1 MNLLQIINLVGGLAL
16 FLFGINKMSDSLQA
30 VAGSEMRRILKVLIN
45 TPLKGVLVGL
55 GVTALI
61 QSSSATTVMMIG
73 LVNTG
78 IMTLNQ
84 AVGVVMGANI
94 GTTITAQLIAF
105 NIGQYAFLFVILG
118 VILLFIRKNRVMEH
132 WSQIIIGFGLLF
144 VGLNVMSAAVSPL
157 QESVVMRNL
166 MIKLATNP
174 LLSILIGTA
183 FTMLIQSSS
192 ASIGIVIVLAS
203 TGLIPFEGAL
213 YLVFGDNIGTTITAW
228 LAAMSSGNT
237 AKRVAMVH
245 TLFNIFGTIIFGTLT
260 YLGIYTIFINW
271 ITPGNVYAGQNIAR
285 HIANGH
291 TMFNVFNTLLFLP
304 FANQLANLATRII
317 PPDKVETISLGEPKH
332 LNYTIISNS
341 DLAIN
346 QSIKE
351 MREMLRLVRME
362 LMLAYQAF
370 KERDYKKQMKVSKI
384 EKAID
389 NLQREITLYL
399 IAVNEKTN
407 AEDIIHKIPALL
419 HTVNDIEKIGD
430 FTEEINKILN
440 EQITAPKQRL
450 SSEFIAMIDDLYSK
464 LLYMLDLSIDYL
476 VELKEDYIYKII
488 EMEGR
493 INETHHYLREEIL
506 TQVQNGKCNAA
517 GGLNTI
523 DYLDE
528 VEEIA
533 DKLKNLVKAG
543 THKFVYN
550 RNFVKEPEEEAE
562 KKENEKELIDI
573 F

>member
-16 FLFGINKMSDSLQA
+16 VLFGINKMSGSLQA

-144 VGLNVMSAAVSPL
+144 VGLNVMAAAVSPL

-291 TMFNVFNTLLFLP
+291 TMFNVINTILFLP
-304 FANQLANLATRII
+304 FANQLANLATKII

>member
-1 MNLLQIINLVGGLAL
+1 
-16 FLFGINKMSDSLQA
+16 
-30 VAGSEMRRILKVLIN
+30 
-45 TPLKGVLVGL
+45 
-55 GVTALI
+55 
-61 QSSSATTVMMIG
+61 
-73 LVNTG
+73 
-78 IMTLNQ
+78 MTLNQ

-237 AKRVAMVH
+237 AKRVALVH

-440 EQITAPKQRL
+440 EQITAPKQHL

>member
-1 MNLLQIINLVGGLAL
+1 MNLLHIINLVGGLAL

-55 GVTALI
+55 GVTVLI

-118 VILLFIRKNRVMEH
+118 VTLLFIRKSKTMEH
-132 WSQIIIGFGLLF
+132 WSQILIGFGLLF
-144 VGLNVMSAAVSPL
+144 VGLNVMGNSVSPL
-157 QESVVMRNL
+157 QNSITARNL
-166 MIKLATNP
+166 MIRLASNP
-174 LLSILIGTA
+174 ILSVLVGTC

-192 ASIGIVIVLAS
+192 ASIGIVMVLAS

-228 LAAMSSGNT
+228 LAALSSGNT

-245 TLFNIFGTIIFGTLT
+245 TLFNVFGTIIFGILT
-260 YLGIYTIFINW
+260 YLGIYTLLINW

-291 TMFNVFNTLLFLP
+291 TMFNVINMILFLP
-304 FANQLANLATRII
+304 FANQLANLATKII

-370 KERDYKKQMKVSKI
+370 KEKDYKKQMRVSRI

-399 IAVNEKTN
+399 VAVNEKTN
-407 AEDIIHKIPALL
+407 AEDIIYKIPALL

-440 EQITAPKQRL
+440 EQIIAKKHHLSPK
-450 SSEFIAMIDDLYSK
+450 FISIIDELHSK

-493 INETHHYLREEIL
+493 INETHHHLREEIL
-506 TQVQNGKCNAA
+506 SQVQNGKCNAA
-517 GGLNTI
+517 EGLNTI
-523 DYLDE
+523 DYIDE

-543 THKFVYN
+543 THNFVYN
-550 RNFVKEPEEEAE
+550 RNFVKETEEEE
-562 KKENEKELIDI
+562 KTENDKELTDV

>member
-1 MNLLQIINLVGGLAL
+1 MNLLHIINLVGGLAL

-118 VILLFIRKNRVMEH
+118 VILLFIRKSRAMEH
-132 WSQIIIGFGLLF
+132 WSQILIGFGLLF
-144 VGLNVMSAAVSPL
+144 VGLNVMAESVIPL
-157 QESVVMRNL
+157 QNSEVARNL

-174 LLSILIGTA
+174 ILSILVGTA

-192 ASIGIVIVLAS
+192 ASIGIVMVLAS

-228 LAAMSSGNT
+228 LAALSSSNT

-245 TLFNIFGTIIFGTLT
+245 TLFNVFGTIIFGTLT
-260 YLGIYTIFINW
+260 YLGIYTLFINW
-271 ITPGNVYAGQNIAR
+271 ITPGNVYAGQNMAR

-291 TMFNVFNTLLFLP
+291 TMFNVINTILFLP
-304 FANQLANLATRII
+304 FANQLAKLATKII

-370 KERDYKKQMKVSKI
+370 KEKDYKKQMRVSRI

-399 IAVNEKTN
+399 VAVNEKTN
-407 AEDIIHKIPALL
+407 AEDIIYKIPALL

-440 EQITAPKQRL
+440 EQIIAKKHHLSPK
-450 SSEFIAMIDDLYSK
+450 FISIIDELHSK
-464 LLYMLDLSIDYL
+464 LLFMLDLSIDYL

-493 INETHHYLREEIL
+493 INETHHHLREEIL
-506 TQVQNGKCNAA
+506 SHVQNGKCNAA
-517 GGLNTI
+517 EGLNTI
-523 DYLDE
+523 DYIDE

-543 THKFVYN
+543 THNFVYN
-550 RNFVKEPEEEAE
+550 RNFVKETEEEE
-562 KKENEKELIDI
+562 KTENDKELTDV

>member
-1 MNLLQIINLVGGLAL
+1 MNLLHIINLVGGLAL

-55 GVTALI
+55 GVTVLI

-105 NIGQYAFLFVILG
+105 NIGQYAFLFIILG
-118 VILLFIRKNRVMEH
+118 VTLLFIRKSKTMEH
-132 WSQIIIGFGLLF
+132 WSQILIGFGLLF
-144 VGLNVMSAAVSPL
+144 VGLNVMGNSVSPL
-157 QESVVMRNL
+157 QNSITARNL
-166 MIKLATNP
+166 MIRLASNP
-174 LLSILIGTA
+174 ILSVLVGTC

-192 ASIGIVIVLAS
+192 ASIGIVMVLAS

-228 LAAMSSGNT
+228 LAALSSGNT

-245 TLFNIFGTIIFGTLT
+245 TLFNVFGTIIFGILT
-260 YLGIYTIFINW
+260 YLGIYTLLINW

-291 TMFNVFNTLLFLP
+291 TMFNVINMILFLP
-304 FANQLANLATRII
+304 FANQLANLATKII

-370 KERDYKKQMKVSKI
+370 KEKDYKKQMRVSRI

-399 IAVNEKTN
+399 VAVNEKTN

-440 EQITAPKQRL
+440 EQIIAKKHHLSPK
-450 SSEFIAMIDDLYSK
+450 FISIIDELHSK

-493 INETHHYLREEIL
+493 INETHHHLREEIL
-506 TQVQNGKCNAA
+506 SQVQNGKCNAA
-517 GGLNTI
+517 EGLNTI
-523 DYLDE
+523 DYIDE

-543 THKFVYN
+543 THNFVYN
-550 RNFVKEPEEEAE
+550 RNFVKETEEEE
-562 KKENEKELIDI
+562 KTENDKELTDV

>member
-1 MNLLQIINLVGGLAL
+1 MNLLHIINLVGGLAL

-55 GVTALI
+55 GVTVLI

-118 VILLFIRKNRVMEH
+118 VTLLFIRKSKTMEH
-132 WSQIIIGFGLLF
+132 WSQILIGFGLLF
-144 VGLNVMSAAVSPL
+144 VGLNVMGNSVSPL
-157 QESVVMRNL
+157 QNSITARNL
-166 MIKLATNP
+166 MIRLASNP
-174 LLSILIGTA
+174 ILSVLVGTC

-192 ASIGIVIVLAS
+192 ASIGIVMVLAS

-228 LAAMSSGNT
+228 LAALSSGNT

-245 TLFNIFGTIIFGTLT
+245 TLFNVFGTIIFGILT
-260 YLGIYTIFINW
+260 YLGIYTLLINW

-291 TMFNVFNTLLFLP
+291 TMFNVINMILFLP
-304 FANQLANLATRII
+304 FANQLANLATKII

-370 KERDYKKQMKVSKI
+370 KEKDYKKQMRVSRI

-389 NLQREITLYL
+389 NLQKEITLYL
-399 IAVNEKTN
+399 VAVNEKTN

-440 EQITAPKQRL
+440 EQIIAKKHHLSPK
-450 SSEFIAMIDDLYSK
+450 FISIIDELHSK

-493 INETHHYLREEIL
+493 INETHHHLREEIL
-506 TQVQNGKCNAA
+506 SQVQNGKCNAA
-517 GGLNTI
+517 EGLNTI
-523 DYLDE
+523 DYIDE

-543 THKFVYN
+543 THNFVYN
-550 RNFVKEPEEEAE
+550 RNFVKETEEEE
-562 KKENEKELIDI
+562 KTENDKELTDV

>member
-1 MNLLQIINLVGGLAL
+1 
-16 FLFGINKMSDSLQA
+16 MSDSLQA

-55 GVTALI
+55 GVTVLI

-118 VILLFIRKNRVMEH
+118 VTLLFIRKSKTMEH
-132 WSQIIIGFGLLF
+132 WSQILIGFGLLF
-144 VGLNVMSAAVSPL
+144 VGLNVMGNSVSPL
-157 QESVVMRNL
+157 QNSITARNL
-166 MIKLATNP
+166 MIRLASNP
-174 LLSILIGTA
+174 ILSVLVGTC

-192 ASIGIVIVLAS
+192 ASIGIVMVLAS

-228 LAAMSSGNT
+228 LAALSSGNT

-245 TLFNIFGTIIFGTLT
+245 TLFNVFGTIIFGILT
-260 YLGIYTIFINW
+260 YLGIYTLLINW

-291 TMFNVFNTLLFLP
+291 TMFNVINMILFLP
-304 FANQLANLATRII
+304 FANQLANLATKII

-370 KERDYKKQMKVSKI
+370 KEKDYKKQMRVSRI

-399 IAVNEKTN
+399 VAVNEKTN
-407 AEDIIHKIPALL
+407 AEDIIYKIPALL

-440 EQITAPKQRL
+440 EQIIAKKHHLSPK
-450 SSEFIAMIDDLYSK
+450 FISIIDELHSK
-464 LLYMLDLSIDYL
+464 LLFMLDLSIDYL

-493 INETHHYLREEIL
+493 INETHHHLREEIL
-506 TQVQNGKCNAA
+506 SHVQNGKCNAA
-517 GGLNTI
+517 EGLNTI
-523 DYLDE
+523 DYIDE

-543 THKFVYN
+543 THNFVYN
-550 RNFVKEPEEEAE
+550 RNFVKETEEEE
-562 KKENEKELIDI
+562 KTENDKELTDV

>member
-1 MNLLQIINLVGGLAL
+1 MNLLHIINLVGGLAL

-55 GVTALI
+55 GVTVLI

-118 VILLFIRKNRVMEH
+118 VTLLFIRKSKTMEH
-132 WSQIIIGFGLLF
+132 WSQILIGFGLLF
-144 VGLNVMSAAVSPL
+144 VGLNVMGNSVSPL
-157 QESVVMRNL
+157 QNSITARNL
-166 MIKLATNP
+166 MIRLASNP
-174 LLSILIGTA
+174 ILSVLVGTC

-192 ASIGIVIVLAS
+192 ASIGIVMVLAS

-228 LAAMSSGNT
+228 LAALSTGNT

-245 TLFNIFGTIIFGTLT
+245 TLFNVFGTIIFGILT
-260 YLGIYTIFINW
+260 YLGIYTLLINW

-291 TMFNVFNTLLFLP
+291 TMFNVINMILFLP
-304 FANQLANLATRII
+304 FANQLANLATKII

-370 KERDYKKQMKVSKI
+370 KEKDYKKQMRVSRI

-399 IAVNEKTN
+399 VAVNEKTN

-440 EQITAPKQRL
+440 EQIIAKKHHLSPK
-450 SSEFIAMIDDLYSK
+450 FISIIDELHSK

-493 INETHHYLREEIL
+493 INETHHHLREEIL
-506 TQVQNGKCNAA
+506 SHVQNGKCNAA
-517 GGLNTI
+517 EGLNTI
-523 DYLDE
+523 DYIDE

-543 THKFVYN
+543 THNFVYN
-550 RNFVKEPEEEAE
+550 RNFVKETEEEE
-562 KKENEKELIDI
+562 KTENDKELTDV

>member
-1 MNLLQIINLVGGLAL
+1 MNLLHIINLVGGLAL

-55 GVTALI
+55 GVTVLI

-118 VILLFIRKNRVMEH
+118 VTLLFIRKSKTMEH
-132 WSQIIIGFGLLF
+132 WSQILIGFGLLF
-144 VGLNVMSAAVSPL
+144 VGLNVMGNSVSPL
-157 QESVVMRNL
+157 QNSITARNL
-166 MIKLATNP
+166 MIRLASNP
-174 LLSILIGTA
+174 ILSVLVGTC

-192 ASIGIVIVLAS
+192 ASIGIVMVLAS

-228 LAAMSSGNT
+228 LAALSSGNT

-245 TLFNIFGTIIFGTLT
+245 TLFNVFGTIIFGILT
-260 YLGIYTIFINW
+260 YLGIYTLLINW

-291 TMFNVFNTLLFLP
+291 TMFNVINMILFLP
-304 FANQLANLATRII
+304 FANQLAKLATKII

-370 KERDYKKQMKVSKI
+370 KEKDYKKQMRVSRI

-399 IAVNEKTN
+399 VAVNEKTN
-407 AEDIIHKIPALL
+407 AEDIIYKIPALL

-440 EQITAPKQRL
+440 EQIIAKKHHLSPK
-450 SSEFIAMIDDLYSK
+450 FISIIDELHSK
-464 LLYMLDLSIDYL
+464 LLFMLDLSIDYL

-493 INETHHYLREEIL
+493 INETHHHLREEIL
-506 TQVQNGKCNAA
+506 SHVQNGKCNAA
-517 GGLNTI
+517 EGLNTI
-523 DYLDE
+523 DYIDE

-543 THKFVYN
+543 THNFVYN
-550 RNFVKEPEEEAE
+550 RNFVKETEEEE
-562 KKENEKELIDI
+562 KTENDKELTDV

>member
-1 MNLLQIINLVGGLAL
+1 MNLLHIINLVGGLAL

-55 GVTALI
+55 GVTVLI

-118 VILLFIRKNRVMEH
+118 VTLLFIRKSKTMEH
-132 WSQIIIGFGLLF
+132 WSQILIGFGLLF
-144 VGLNVMSAAVSPL
+144 VGLNVMGNSVSPL
-157 QESVVMRNL
+157 QNSITARNL
-166 MIKLATNP
+166 MIRLASNP
-174 LLSILIGTA
+174 ILSVLVGTC

-192 ASIGIVIVLAS
+192 ASIGIVMVLAS

-228 LAAMSSGNT
+228 LAALSSGNT

-245 TLFNIFGTIIFGTLT
+245 TLFNVFGTIIFGILT
-260 YLGIYTIFINW
+260 YLGIYTLLINW

-291 TMFNVFNTLLFLP
+291 TMFNVINMILFLP
-304 FANQLANLATRII
+304 FANQLAKLATKII

-370 KERDYKKQMKVSKI
+370 KEKDYKKQMRVSRI

-399 IAVNEKTN
+399 VAVNEKTN
-407 AEDIIHKIPALL
+407 AEDIIYKIPALL

-440 EQITAPKQRL
+440 EQIIAKKHHLSPK
-450 SSEFIAMIDDLYSK
+450 FISIIDELHSK
-464 LLYMLDLSIDYL
+464 LLFMLDLSIDYL

-493 INETHHYLREEIL
+493 INETHHHLREEIL
-506 TQVQNGKCNAA
+506 SQVQNGKCNAA
-517 GGLNTI
+517 EGLNTI
-523 DYLDE
+523 DYIDE

-543 THKFVYN
+543 THNFVYN
-550 RNFVKEPEEEAE
+550 RNFVKETEEEE
-562 KKENEKELIDI
+562 KTENDKELTDV

>member
-1 MNLLQIINLVGGLAL
+1 MNLLHIINLVGGLAL

-55 GVTALI
+55 GVTVLI

-105 NIGQYAFLFVILG
+105 NIGQYAFLFIILG
-118 VILLFIRKNRVMEH
+118 VTLLFIRKSKTMEH
-132 WSQIIIGFGLLF
+132 WSQILIGFGLLF
-144 VGLNVMSAAVSPL
+144 VGLNVMGNSVSPL
-157 QESVVMRNL
+157 QNSITARNL
-166 MIKLATNP
+166 MIRLASNP
-174 LLSILIGTA
+174 ILSVLVGTC

-192 ASIGIVIVLAS
+192 ASIGIVMVLAS

-228 LAAMSSGNT
+228 LAALSTGNT

-245 TLFNIFGTIIFGTLT
+245 TLFNVFGTIIFGILT
-260 YLGIYTIFINW
+260 YLGIYTLLINW

-291 TMFNVFNTLLFLP
+291 TMFNVINMILFLP
-304 FANQLANLATRII
+304 FANQLANLATKII

-370 KERDYKKQMKVSKI
+370 KEKDYKKQMRVSRI

-399 IAVNEKTN
+399 VAVNEKTN

-440 EQITAPKQRL
+440 EQIIAKKHHLSPK
-450 SSEFIAMIDDLYSK
+450 FISIIDELHSK

-493 INETHHYLREEIL
+493 INETHHHLREEIL
-506 TQVQNGKCNAA
+506 SQVQNGKCNAA
-517 GGLNTI
+517 EGLNTI
-523 DYLDE
+523 DYIDE

-543 THKFVYN
+543 THNFVYN
-550 RNFVKEPEEEAE
+550 RNFVKETEEEE
-562 KKENEKELIDI
+562 KTENDKELTDV

>member
-1 MNLLQIINLVGGLAL
+1 MNLLQIINLAGGLAL

-118 VILLFIRKNRVMEH
+118 VILLFIRKNRAMEH

-144 VGLNVMSAAVSPL
+144 VGLNVMAAAVSPL
-157 QESVVMRNL
+157 KESVVMRNM

-192 ASIGIVIVLAS
+192 AAIGTVIVLAS

-245 TLFNIFGTIIFGTLT
+245 TLFNVFGTIIFGTLT

-285 HIANGH
+285 HVANGH
-291 TMFNVFNTLLFLP
+291 TMFNVINMILFLP
-304 FANQLANLATRII
+304 FANQLANLATKII

-370 KERDYKKQMKVSKI
+370 KERDYKKQMRVSKI

-399 IAVNEKTN
+399 VSVNEKTN

-493 INETHHYLREEIL
+493 INETHHYLREKIL
-506 TQVQNGKCNAA
+506 TQVQNGECNAA

-543 THKFVYN
+543 THK
-550 RNFVKEPEEEAE
+550 
-562 KKENEKELIDI
+562 
-573 F
+573 

>member
-144 VGLNVMSAAVSPL
+144 VGLNVMAAAVSPL

-237 AKRVAMVH
+237 AKRVALVH

-304 FANQLANLATRII
+304 FANQLANLATKII

-440 EQITAPKQRL
+440 EQITAPKQHL

>member
-1 MNLLQIINLVGGLAL
+1 
-16 FLFGINKMSDSLQA
+16 MSDSLQA

-55 GVTALI
+55 GVTVLI

-105 NIGQYAFLFVILG
+105 NIGQYAFLFIILG
-118 VILLFIRKNRVMEH
+118 VTLLFIRKSKTMEH
-132 WSQIIIGFGLLF
+132 WSQILIGFGLLF
-144 VGLNVMSAAVSPL
+144 VGLNVMGNSVSPL
-157 QESVVMRNL
+157 QNSITARNL
-166 MIKLATNP
+166 MIRLASNP
-174 LLSILIGTA
+174 ILSVLVGTC

-192 ASIGIVIVLAS
+192 ASIGIVMVLAS

-228 LAAMSSGNT
+228 LAALSTGNT

-245 TLFNIFGTIIFGTLT
+245 TLFNVFGTIIFGILT
-260 YLGIYTIFINW
+260 YLGIYTLLINW

-291 TMFNVFNTLLFLP
+291 TMFNVINMILFLP
-304 FANQLANLATRII
+304 FANQLAKLATKII

-370 KERDYKKQMKVSKI
+370 KEKDYKKQMRVSRI

-399 IAVNEKTN
+399 VAVNEKTN

-440 EQITAPKQRL
+440 EQIIAKKHHLSPK
-450 SSEFIAMIDDLYSK
+450 FISIIDELHSK

-493 INETHHYLREEIL
+493 INETHHHLREEIL
-506 TQVQNGKCNAA
+506 SQVQNGKCNAA
-517 GGLNTI
+517 EGLNTI
-523 DYLDE
+523 DYIDE

-543 THKFVYN
+543 THNFVYN
-550 RNFVKEPEEEAE
+550 RNFVKETEEEE
-562 KKENEKELIDI
+562 KTENDKELTDV

>member
-1 MNLLQIINLVGGLAL
+1 MNLLHIINLVGGLAL

-55 GVTALI
+55 GVTVLI

-118 VILLFIRKNRVMEH
+118 VTLLFIRKSKTMEH
-132 WSQIIIGFGLLF
+132 WSQILIGFGLLF
-144 VGLNVMSAAVSPL
+144 VGLNVMGNSVSPL
-157 QESVVMRNL
+157 QNSITARNL
-166 MIKLATNP
+166 MIRLASNP
-174 LLSILIGTA
+174 ILSVLVGTC

-192 ASIGIVIVLAS
+192 ASIGIVMVLAS

-228 LAAMSSGNT
+228 LAASSSGNT

-245 TLFNIFGTIIFGTLT
+245 TLFNVFGTIIFGILT
-260 YLGIYTIFINW
+260 YLGIYTLLINW

-291 TMFNVFNTLLFLP
+291 TMFNVINMILFLP
-304 FANQLANLATRII
+304 FANQLANLATKII

-370 KERDYKKQMKVSKI
+370 KEKDYKKQMRVSRI

-399 IAVNEKTN
+399 VAVNEKTN
-407 AEDIIHKIPALL
+407 AEDIIYKIPALL

-440 EQITAPKQRL
+440 EQIIAKKHHLSPK
-450 SSEFIAMIDDLYSK
+450 FISIIDELHSK
-464 LLYMLDLSIDYL
+464 LLFMLDLSIDYL

-493 INETHHYLREEIL
+493 INETHHHLREEIL
-506 TQVQNGKCNAA
+506 SQVQNGKCNAA
-517 GGLNTI
+517 EGLNTI
-523 DYLDE
+523 DYIDE

-543 THKFVYN
+543 THNFVYN
-550 RNFVKEPEEEAE
+550 RNFVKETEEEE
-562 KKENEKELIDI
+562 KTENDKELTDV

>member
-1 MNLLQIINLVGGLAL
+1 MNLLHIINLVGGLAL

-55 GVTALI
+55 GVTVLI

-118 VILLFIRKNRVMEH
+118 VTLLFIRKSKTMEH
-132 WSQIIIGFGLLF
+132 WSQILIGFGLLF
-144 VGLNVMSAAVSPL
+144 VGLNVMGNSVSPL
-157 QESVVMRNL
+157 QNSITARNL
-166 MIKLATNP
+166 MIRLASNP
-174 LLSILIGTA
+174 ILSVLVGTC

-192 ASIGIVIVLAS
+192 ASIGIVMVLAS

-228 LAAMSSGNT
+228 LAALSSGNT

-245 TLFNIFGTIIFGTLT
+245 TLFNVFGTIIFGILT
-260 YLGIYTIFINW
+260 YLGIYTLLINW

-291 TMFNVFNTLLFLP
+291 TMFNVINMILFLP
-304 FANQLANLATRII
+304 FANQLANLATKII

-370 KERDYKKQMKVSKI
+370 KEKDYKKQMRVSRI

-399 IAVNEKTN
+399 VAVNEKTN

-440 EQITAPKQRL
+440 EQIIAKKHHLSPK
-450 SSEFIAMIDDLYSK
+450 FISIIDELHSK
-464 LLYMLDLSIDYL
+464 LLFMLDLSIDYL

-493 INETHHYLREEIL
+493 INETHHHLREEIL
-506 TQVQNGKCNAA
+506 SQVQNGKCNAA
-517 GGLNTI
+517 EGLNTI
-523 DYLDE
+523 DYIDE

-543 THKFVYN
+543 THNFVYN
-550 RNFVKEPEEEAE
+550 RNFVKETEEEE
-562 KKENEKELIDI
+562 KTENDKELTDV

>member
-144 VGLNVMSAAVSPL
+144 VGLNVMAAAVSPL

-291 TMFNVFNTLLFLP
+291 TMFNVINTILFLP
-304 FANQLANLATRII
+304 FANQLANLATKII

>member
-1 MNLLQIINLVGGLAL
+1 MNLLHIINLVGGLAL

-55 GVTALI
+55 GVTVLI

-118 VILLFIRKNRVMEH
+118 VTLLFIRKSKTMEH
-132 WSQIIIGFGLLF
+132 WSQILIGFGLLF
-144 VGLNVMSAAVSPL
+144 VGLNVMGNSVSPL
-157 QESVVMRNL
+157 QNSITARNL
-166 MIKLATNP
+166 MIRLASNP
-174 LLSILIGTA
+174 ILSVLVGTC

-192 ASIGIVIVLAS
+192 ASIGIVMVLAS

-228 LAAMSSGNT
+228 LAALSSGNT

-245 TLFNIFGTIIFGTLT
+245 TLFNVFGTIIFGILT
-260 YLGIYTIFINW
+260 YLGIYTLLINW

-291 TMFNVFNTLLFLP
+291 TMFNVINMILFLP
-304 FANQLANLATRII
+304 FANQLANLATKII

-370 KERDYKKQMKVSKI
+370 KEKDYKKQMRVSRI

-399 IAVNEKTN
+399 VAVNEKTN

-440 EQITAPKQRL
+440 EQIIAKKHHLSPK
-450 SSEFIAMIDDLYSK
+450 FISIIDELHSK

-493 INETHHYLREEIL
+493 INETHHHLREEIL
-506 TQVQNGKCNAA
+506 SQVQNGKCNAA
-517 GGLNTI
+517 EGLNTI
-523 DYLDE
+523 DYIDE

-543 THKFVYN
+543 THNFVYN
-550 RNFVKEPEEEAE
+550 RNFVKETEEEE
-562 KKENEKELIDI
+562 KTENDKELTDV

>member
-1 MNLLQIINLVGGLAL
+1 
-16 FLFGINKMSDSLQA
+16 
-30 VAGSEMRRILKVLIN
+30 
-45 TPLKGVLVGL
+45 
-55 GVTALI
+55 
-61 QSSSATTVMMIG
+61 MMIG

-118 VILLFIRKNRVMEH
+118 VTLLFIRKSKTMEH
-132 WSQIIIGFGLLF
+132 WSQILIGFGLLF
-144 VGLNVMSAAVSPL
+144 VGLNVMGNSVSPL
-157 QESVVMRNL
+157 QNSITARNL
-166 MIKLATNP
+166 MIRLASNP
-174 LLSILIGTA
+174 ILSVLVGTC

-192 ASIGIVIVLAS
+192 ASIGIVMVLAS

-228 LAAMSSGNT
+228 LAALSSGNT

-245 TLFNIFGTIIFGTLT
+245 TLFNVFGTIIFGILT
-260 YLGIYTIFINW
+260 YLGIYTLLINW

-291 TMFNVFNTLLFLP
+291 TMFNVINMILFLP
-304 FANQLANLATRII
+304 FANQLANLATKII

-370 KERDYKKQMKVSKI
+370 KEKDYKKQMRVSRI

-399 IAVNEKTN
+399 VAVNEKTN
-407 AEDIIHKIPALL
+407 AEDIIYKIPALL

-440 EQITAPKQRL
+440 EQIIAKKHHLSPK
-450 SSEFIAMIDDLYSK
+450 FISIIDELHSK
-464 LLYMLDLSIDYL
+464 LLFMLDLSIDYL

-493 INETHHYLREEIL
+493 INETHHHLREEIL
-506 TQVQNGKCNAA
+506 SHVQNGKCNAA
-517 GGLNTI
+517 EGLNTI
-523 DYLDE
+523 DYIDE

-543 THKFVYN
+543 THNFVYN
-550 RNFVKEPEEEAE
+550 RNFVKETEEEE
-562 KKENEKELIDI
+562 KTENDKELTDV

>member
-144 VGLNVMSAAVSPL
+144 VGLNVMAAAVSPL

-291 TMFNVFNTLLFLP
+291 TMFNVINTILFLP

>member
-1 MNLLQIINLVGGLAL
+1 MNLLHIINLVGGLAL

-55 GVTALI
+55 GVTVLI

-118 VILLFIRKNRVMEH
+118 VTLLFIRKSKTMEH
-132 WSQIIIGFGLLF
+132 WSQILIGFGLLF
-144 VGLNVMSAAVSPL
+144 VGLNVMGNSVSPL
-157 QESVVMRNL
+157 QNSITARNL
-166 MIKLATNP
+166 MIRLASNP
-174 LLSILIGTA
+174 ILSVLVGTC

-192 ASIGIVIVLAS
+192 ASIGIVMVLAS

-228 LAAMSSGNT
+228 LAALSSGNT

-245 TLFNIFGTIIFGTLT
+245 TLFNVFGTIIFGILT
-260 YLGIYTIFINW
+260 YLGIYTLLINW

-291 TMFNVFNTLLFLP
+291 TMFNVINMILFLP
-304 FANQLANLATRII
+304 FANQLANLATKII

-370 KERDYKKQMKVSKI
+370 KEKDYKKQMRVSRI

-399 IAVNEKTN
+399 VAVNEKTN

-440 EQITAPKQRL
+440 EQIIAKKHHLSPK
-450 SSEFIAMIDDLYSK
+450 FISIIDELHSK

-493 INETHHYLREEIL
+493 INETHHHLREEIL
-506 TQVQNGKCNAA
+506 SHVQNGKCNAA
-517 GGLNTI
+517 EGLNTI
-523 DYLDE
+523 DYIDE

-543 THKFVYN
+543 THNFVYN
-550 RNFVKEPEEEAE
+550 RNFVKETEEEE
-562 KKENEKELIDI
+562 KTENDKELTDV

>member
-1 MNLLQIINLVGGLAL
+1 MNLLHIINLVGGLAL

-55 GVTALI
+55 GVTVLI

-118 VILLFIRKNRVMEH
+118 VTLLFIRKSKTMEH
-132 WSQIIIGFGLLF
+132 WSQILIGFGLLF
-144 VGLNVMSAAVSPL
+144 VGLNVMGNSVSPL
-157 QESVVMRNL
+157 QNSITARNL
-166 MIKLATNP
+166 MIRLASNP
-174 LLSILIGTA
+174 ILSVLVGTC

-192 ASIGIVIVLAS
+192 ASIGIVMVLAS

-228 LAAMSSGNT
+228 LAASSSGNT

-245 TLFNIFGTIIFGTLT
+245 TLFNVFGTIIFGILT
-260 YLGIYTIFINW
+260 YLGIYTLLINW

-291 TMFNVFNTLLFLP
+291 TMFNVINMILFLP
-304 FANQLANLATRII
+304 FANQLANLATKII

-370 KERDYKKQMKVSKI
+370 KEKDYKKQMRVSRI

-389 NLQREITLYL
+389 NLQKEITLYL
-399 IAVNEKTN
+399 VAVNEKTN

-440 EQITAPKQRL
+440 EQIIAKKHHLSPK
-450 SSEFIAMIDDLYSK
+450 FISIIDELHSK

-493 INETHHYLREEIL
+493 INETHHHLREEIL
-506 TQVQNGKCNAA
+506 SQVQNGKCNAA
-517 GGLNTI
+517 EGLNTI
-523 DYLDE
+523 DYIDE

-543 THKFVYN
+543 THNFVYN
-550 RNFVKEPEEEAE
+550 RNFVKETEEEE
-562 KKENEKELIDI
+562 KTENDKELTDV

>member
-1 MNLLQIINLVGGLAL
+1 MNLLHIINLVGGLAL

-55 GVTALI
+55 GVTVLI

-105 NIGQYAFLFVILG
+105 NIGQYAFLFIILG
-118 VILLFIRKNRVMEH
+118 VTLLFIRKSKTMEH
-132 WSQIIIGFGLLF
+132 WSQILIGFGLLF
-144 VGLNVMSAAVSPL
+144 VGLNVMGNSVSPL
-157 QESVVMRNL
+157 QNSITARNL
-166 MIKLATNP
+166 MIRLASNP
-174 LLSILIGTA
+174 ILSVLVGTC

-192 ASIGIVIVLAS
+192 ASIGIVMVLAS

-228 LAAMSSGNT
+228 LAALSTGNT

-245 TLFNIFGTIIFGTLT
+245 TLFNVFGTIIFGILT
-260 YLGIYTIFINW
+260 YLGIYTLLINW

-291 TMFNVFNTLLFLP
+291 TMFNVINMILFLP
-304 FANQLANLATRII
+304 FANQLAKLATKII

-370 KERDYKKQMKVSKI
+370 KEKDYKKQMRVSRI

-399 IAVNEKTN
+399 VAVNEKTN

-440 EQITAPKQRL
+440 EQIIAKKHHLSPK
-450 SSEFIAMIDDLYSK
+450 FISIIDELHSK
-464 LLYMLDLSIDYL
+464 LLFMLDLSIDYL

-493 INETHHYLREEIL
+493 INETHHHLREEIL
-506 TQVQNGKCNAA
+506 SHVQNGKCNAA
-517 GGLNTI
+517 EGLNTI
-523 DYLDE
+523 DYIDE

-543 THKFVYN
+543 THNFVYN
-550 RNFVKEPEEEAE
+550 RNFVKETEEEE
-562 KKENEKELIDI
+562 KTENDKELTDV

>member
-144 VGLNVMSAAVSPL
+144 VGLNVMAAAVSPL

>member
-144 VGLNVMSAAVSPL
+144 VGLNVMAAAVSPL

-291 TMFNVFNTLLFLP
+291 TMFNVINMILFLP
-304 FANQLANLATRII
+304 FANQLANLATKII

>member
-84 AVGVVMGANI
+84 AVGVVMGANV

-144 VGLNVMSAAVSPL
+144 VGLNVMAAAVSPL

-304 FANQLANLATRII
+304 FANQLANLATKII

>member
-1 MNLLQIINLVGGLAL
+1 MNLLHIINLVGGLAL

-55 GVTALI
+55 GVTVLI

-118 VILLFIRKNRVMEH
+118 VTLLFIRKSKTMEH
-132 WSQIIIGFGLLF
+132 WSQILIGFGLLF
-144 VGLNVMSAAVSPL
+144 VGLNVMGNSVSPL
-157 QESVVMRNL
+157 QNSITARNL
-166 MIKLATNP
+166 MIRLASNP
-174 LLSILIGTA
+174 ILSVLVGTC

-192 ASIGIVIVLAS
+192 ASIGIVMVLAS

-228 LAAMSSGNT
+228 LAASSSGNT

-245 TLFNIFGTIIFGTLT
+245 TLFNVFGTIIFGILT
-260 YLGIYTIFINW
+260 YLGIYTLLINW

-285 HIANGH
+285 HVANGH
-291 TMFNVFNTLLFLP
+291 TMFNVINMILFLP
-304 FANQLANLATRII
+304 FANQLANLATKII

-370 KERDYKKQMKVSKI
+370 KEKDYKKQMRVSRI

-399 IAVNEKTN
+399 VAVNEKTN
-407 AEDIIHKIPALL
+407 AEDIIYKIPALL

-440 EQITAPKQRL
+440 EQIIAKKHHLSPK
-450 SSEFIAMIDDLYSK
+450 FISIIDELHSK
-464 LLYMLDLSIDYL
+464 LLFMLDLSIDYL

-493 INETHHYLREEIL
+493 INETHHHLREEIL
-506 TQVQNGKCNAA
+506 SHVQNGKCNAA
-517 GGLNTI
+517 EGLNTI
-523 DYLDE
+523 DYIDE

-543 THKFVYN
+543 THNFVYN
-550 RNFVKEPEEEAE
+550 RNFVKETEEEE
-562 KKENEKELIDI
+562 KTENDKELTDV